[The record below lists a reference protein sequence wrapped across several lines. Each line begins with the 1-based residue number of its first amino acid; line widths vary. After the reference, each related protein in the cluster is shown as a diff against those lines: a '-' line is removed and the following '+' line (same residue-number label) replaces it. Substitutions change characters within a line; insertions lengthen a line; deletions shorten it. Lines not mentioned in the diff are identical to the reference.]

1 MWNLMVVEDETIVR
15 IGLRYM
21 LKWESFGVHW
31 KAEASNGEEALRIMD
46 KEEIHIV
53 MTDIRMPGMDG
64 LELARQIKQRN
75 PQVELLFL
83 SGYDNFSYAK
93 EALRLGAAD
102 YLHKPTMDEEEV
114 AGTLRKVVTRLEE
127 TQAVKQSP
135 AEEDRSEYLLSLLDK
150 YTIPGR
156 PSLPELETE
165 PYREG
170 YVLTVIRKR
179 EDAVC
184 DDAESEHLRFLSV
197 RYLVDEFVS
206 KDWGGLVFH
215 RHFREI
221 LWLAPAAPPHPRAP
235 IRWTEAGTWRA
246 CGIRFSSR

>member
-64 LELARQIKQRN
+64 LELARQIKQRE
-75 PQVELLFL
+75 PAVELLFL

-156 PSLPELETE
+156 PSRLSWRRSHTGRATCLRSFESGKTPCATT
-165 PYREG
+165 PSPSICGFCPSAIWSTNSYRRTG
-170 YVLTVIRKR
+170 AASYFTVISAKF
-179 EDAVC
+179 
-184 DDAESEHLRFLSV
+184 SGS
-197 RYLVDEFVS
+197 
-206 KDWGGLVFH
+206 H
-215 RHFREI
+215 RQ
-221 LWLAPAAPPHPRAP
+221 PPHPRAP